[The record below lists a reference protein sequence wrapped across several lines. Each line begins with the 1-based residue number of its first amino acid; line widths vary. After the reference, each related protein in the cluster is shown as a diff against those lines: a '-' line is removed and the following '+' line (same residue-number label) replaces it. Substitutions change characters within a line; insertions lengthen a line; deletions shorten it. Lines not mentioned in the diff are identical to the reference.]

1 MKQPISA
8 ALYMRLSRDDE
19 NTGESNSIE
28 TQRKIITQYAKDK
41 NIPVYSEY
49 VDDGYSGMNYDR
61 PAFTRM
67 MDDVDN
73 GKVNCII
80 TKDLSRFGREYI
92 QTGFYLEI
100 LFPSR
105 GVRYIAVNDNEDS
118 ENGLSDFVPFKSL
131 FNDFYAKDTSRKVR
145 AAHKAQF
152 QSGERFCSYA
162 PLGYKKDPEDKN
174 HLVIDDET
182 RWIVERIY
190 SLALQGSGAAKISR
204 ILVEEQISTPAYLNY
219 KRYGTFARFFE
230 GKSDSKQYEWDIT
243 TVKKILKDETY
254 IGNTVHCRQTKLS
267 YKSKKR
273 VNRPPEDWVTV
284 ANTHEA
290 IISQDDFALV
300 QQMIAARRRPRSD
313 GTTQIFAGLVKCA
326 DCGCSLVYGMNN
338 QRKTAFFQCSRYAQ
352 GFGQCSM
359 HYIRYDVLYAYVLSR
374 LQHWANAVQQNEGAI
389 LDGLQKAV
397 VSEQGAGDKRTATE
411 INAARKRLAK
421 LDNLLAKLY
430 EDRLNG
436 TVSERNFSMLTEKYQ
451 REQDELT
458 AKIETLTAQ
467 LETVKQQTDGI
478 EKWIDAVK
486 RYTNPTELT
495 AEMLNELIEKIVV
508 HSAVKL
514 PNKTREQE
522 IEIYYRF
529 VGRIDKIV
537 SLAK

>member
-1 MKQPISA
+1 LKQPISA

-19 NTGESNSIE
+19 SYGDSVSIE
-28 TQRKIITQYAKDK
+28 TQRKILTEYVRE
-41 NIPVYSEY
+41 NHIPVYDEY
-49 VDDGYSGMNYDR
+49 VDDGVSGMTFDR
-61 PAFTRM
+61 KDFKRM
-67 MDDVDN
+67 MEDVDA

-100 LFPSR
+100 DFPSR

-118 ENGLSDFVPFKSL
+118 EKGLSDFVPFKSL

-162 PLGYKKDPEDKN
+162 PLGYKKDPADKN

-182 RWIVERIY
+182 RWIIERIY
-190 SLALQGSGAAKISR
+190 ALALQGSGAARISH
-204 ILVEEQISTPAYLNY
+204 ILVEEQIPTPAWLNY
-219 KRYGTFARFFE
+219 QRYGTFAHIF
-230 GKSDSKQYEWDIT
+230 KDQPDSKRFEWDIT

-254 IGNTVHCRQTKLS
+254 IGNTIHYRQTKLS

-273 VNRPPEDWVTV
+273 VNRPSDDWVTV
-284 ANTHEA
+284 HNTHEP
-290 IISQDDFALV
+290 IISQDDFDLV
-300 QQMIAARRRPRSD
+300 QQMIATRRRPRKD

-326 DCGCSLVYGMNN
+326 DCGWSLVYGMNN
-338 QRKTAFFQCSRYAQ
+338 QRKTAFYQCSKYAQ

-374 LQHWANAVQQNEGAI
+374 LQFWANAVQQNEQGI
-389 LDGLQKAV
+389 LDSLQKSIAA
-397 VSEQGAGDKRTATE
+397 EQGTGGKRVEAE
-411 INAARKRLAK
+411 ISAAQKRLVK
-421 LDNLLAKLY
+421 LDNLLVKLY
-430 EDRLNG
+430 EDRMNE

-458 AKIETLTAQ
+458 AKIEKLSTQ
-467 LETVKQQTDGI
+467 LATEKQQADGVGKWVELVKQYS
-478 EKWIDAVK
+478 A
-486 RYTNPTELT
+486 PMELT
-495 AEMLNELIEKIVV
+495 AELLNGLIEKILV
-508 HSAVKL
+508 HSSVKQ
-514 PNKTREQE
+514 PDKTREQE

-529 VGRIDKIV
+529 VGRIDQIV
-537 SLAK
+537 SLTK